1 MLAGLSESDRSPEV
15 PGDQEWFQLKVA
27 GDQKRVQLKV
37 ACQEKWPEIK
47 IGSSWKWSVT
57 KVVGH
62 KTVGVGKSG
71 KIQSSL

>member
-47 IGSSWKWSVT
+47 IGSS
-57 KVVGH
+57 
-62 KTVGVGKSG
+62 
-71 KIQSSL
+71 